1 MEVFLGEGEWEGGGG
16 GGGGW
21 YHGCGARPVKIS
33 SQARISASPA
43 ARQREEIAA
52 DRVVR
57 GWRVQPGLSVSTV
70 RRVGAGG
77 EQAVDKGRGGGVE
90 GSFLFV
96 VAASSDWRP
105 GAAPTPVLP

>member
-1 MEVFLGEGEWEGGGG
+1 MEVFHGGGRG
-16 GGGGW
+16 RVWGW

-57 GWRVQPGLSVSTV
+57 GGGCSRVSRLTV
-70 RRVGAGG
+70 GRVGAGG
-77 EQAVDKGRGGGVE
+77 EQAVDEAEGGGGRVGWKVRFSRGGRE
-90 GSFLFV
+90 F
-96 VAASSDWRP
+96 
-105 GAAPTPVLP
+105 